1 MKGIVSFDQKLFLF
15 RIGKLFHVIGKG
27 DRVGNQAFRLLFL
40 LLLCQFFLGKKR
52 AAFLEMDNENTTV
65 ARCTFH
71 LYRSVVQLDYA
82 FGQ

>member
-1 MKGIVSFDQKLFLF
+1 M
-15 RIGKLFHVIGKG
+15 IGKG

-40 LLLCQFFLGKKR
+40 LLLCQFCLGKMR
-52 AAFLEMDNENTTV
+52 VVFLEMDNENTTL
-65 ARCTFH
+65 ARCTLH